1 MKPSIYHDYITQ
13 WCVSPRQASSDAIGA
28 VLRGL
33 GKFLQGLEELLHL
46 SHLFLISSGHSQHGA
61 VGDLD
66 L

>member
-1 MKPSIYHDYITQ
+1 MMISPNGASPQRKHLPTPS
-13 WCVSPRQASSDAIGA
+13 VPF
-28 VLRGL
+28 LRGL
-33 GKFLQGLEELLHL
+33 GEFLQGLEELLHL